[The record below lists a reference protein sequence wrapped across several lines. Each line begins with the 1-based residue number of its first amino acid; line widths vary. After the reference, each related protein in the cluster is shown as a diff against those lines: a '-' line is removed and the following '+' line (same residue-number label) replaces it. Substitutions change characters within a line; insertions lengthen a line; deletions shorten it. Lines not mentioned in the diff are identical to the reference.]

1 MICRLLRQLRRWLWW
16 IIPRWRSR
24 RRRRVLRRV
33 RRLVAVLMLV
43 VWLGSSGPRPGE
55 VGVPALVVRPVCIVL
70 IVVRLLM
77 LRRVCR
83 RRRRRRR
90 LPVGVGGVSAERHER
105 ESFEVAR
112 VVRRCD
118 IVRLRHRVQ
127 RAVVVLAVVRVL
139 RGVQMARLCV
149 LRVARC
155 VVHRC
160 VRRGPRIA
168 MTAVAVVMVTTTI
181 HTTAAVIVHGAV
193 LLACCAKAGHDVG
206 RVWAG
211 GGTRLYSDLPGY
223 DGSPT
228 KSNEIGKFSRW
239 LVGTKSPWWR
249 RLQTRWCIAP
259 WNGREG

>member
-33 RRLVAVLMLV
+33 RRLVAVLLLV

-70 IVVRLLM
+70 VVVRLLM
-77 LRRVCR
+77 LRRVSRRR

-118 IVRLRHRVQ
+118 VVRLLRHSVQ

-139 RGVQMARLCV
+139 RGVRMARLCV

-155 VVHRC
+155 VVHRR
-160 VRRGPRIA
+160 VRRGPRIVI
-168 MTAVAVVMVTTTI
+168 TAVAVVMVIAI
-181 HTTAAVIVHGAV
+181 HTTITVTVVVH
-193 LLACCAKAGHDVG
+193 
-206 RVWAG
+206 R
-211 GGTRLYSDLPGY
+211 
-223 DGSPT
+223 
-228 KSNEIGKFSRW
+228 
-239 LVGTKSPWWR
+239 
-249 RLQTRWCIAP
+249 
-259 WNGREG
+259 

>member
-1 MICRLLRQLRRWLWW
+1 M
-16 IIPRWRSR
+16 
-24 RRRRVLRRV
+24 
-33 RRLVAVLMLV
+33 VAVLLLV

-181 HTTAAVIVHGAV
+181 HTTTAVIVHGAV
-193 LLACCAKAGHDVG
+193 LLACCAKAGHECSAG
-206 RVWAG
+206 LGGSLG
-211 GGTRLYSDLPGY
+211 GGRDPLCARSAPMMNPLRVR
-223 DGSPT
+223 
-228 KSNEIGKFSRW
+228 KSGILLSLLLLR
-239 LVGTKSPWWR
+239 KSPWWR
-249 RLQTRWCIAP
+249 RLQTLRHGMGVRGESEWCECTI
-259 WNGREG
+259 NGQSNCFTLHHRLSMICPPLRR